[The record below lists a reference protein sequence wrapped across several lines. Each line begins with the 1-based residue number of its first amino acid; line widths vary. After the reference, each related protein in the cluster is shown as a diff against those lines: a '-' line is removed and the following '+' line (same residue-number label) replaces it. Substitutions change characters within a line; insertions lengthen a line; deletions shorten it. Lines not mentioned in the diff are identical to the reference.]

1 MIHIPHV
8 QAVAFDLDG
17 TLVDS
22 VPDLAAAANEMRA
35 VLGMERLP
43 EATVR
48 SYVGDGI
55 AVLVHRA
62 LTDDEYGQA
71 DLPLFERGSEVFLR
85 YYADH
90 IADQTRP
97 YPETEAGLGL
107 LKSLGIPLA
116 VVTNKSDLLA
126 IKLLKALKLEQYFS
140 IVVGGD
146 TLNVRK
152 PSGEPLRHVAGVLG
166 IQTQN
171 MLMVGDSRNDMLAAK
186 DAGCPVACVTFG
198 YGDMAALSENEAT
211 KPDWLIGSLVEI
223 YNQLEAVHS

>member
-35 VLGMERLP
+35 ALGMSRLP

-62 LTDDEYGQA
+62 LTDDEHGQA
-71 DLPLFERGSEVFLR
+71 ELSLFERGSEVFLR

-90 IADQTRP
+90 IADRTRP

-186 DAGCPVACVTFG
+186 DAGCPVAGVTFG
-198 YGDMAALSENEAT
+198 YGDMAELSEHETT

-223 YNQLEAVHS
+223 YNQLEAEHS

>member
-62 LTDDEYGQA
+62 LTDDEHGQA

-126 IKLLKALKLEQYFS
+126 IKLLKALKREQYFS
-140 IVVGGD
+140 IVVGGN

-186 DAGCPVACVTFG
+186 DAGCPVAGVTFG
-198 YGDMAALSENEAT
+198 YGDMSALSEHETT

-223 YNQLEAVHS
+223 YGQLEAVHS

>member
-62 LTDDEYGQA
+62 LTDNEHGQA
-71 DLPLFERGSEVFLR
+71 ELSLFERGSEVFLR

-186 DAGCPVACVTFG
+186 DAGCPVVGVTFG
-198 YGDMAALSENEAT
+198 YGDMAALSEHETT
-211 KPDWLIGSLVEI
+211 KPDLLIGSLVEI
-223 YNQLEAVHS
+223 YNQLEAEHS

>member
-1 MIHIPHV
+1 MIHILHV

-62 LTDDEYGQA
+62 LTDDEHGQA
-71 DLPLFERGSEVFLR
+71 ELSLFERGSEVFLR

-90 IADQTRP
+90 IADRTHP

-186 DAGCPVACVTFG
+186 DAGCPVAGVTFG
-198 YGDMAALSENEAT
+198 YGDMVALSENEAT

-223 YNQLEAVHS
+223 YGQLEAVHS

>member
-90 IADQTRP
+90 IADRTRP

-126 IKLLKALKLEQYFS
+126 IKLLNALKLEQYFS

-186 DAGCPVACVTFG
+186 DADFPVADVTFG
-198 YGDMAALSENEAT
+198 YGDMAALSEHETT
-211 KPDWLIGSLVEI
+211 KPDLLIGSLVEI

>member
-90 IADQTRP
+90 IADRTRP

-126 IKLLKALKLEQYFS
+126 IKLLKALKL
-140 IVVGGD
+140 
-146 TLNVRK
+146 
-152 PSGEPLRHVAGVLG
+152 
-166 IQTQN
+166 
-171 MLMVGDSRNDMLAAK
+171 
-186 DAGCPVACVTFG
+186 
-198 YGDMAALSENEAT
+198 
-211 KPDWLIGSLVEI
+211 
-223 YNQLEAVHS
+223 

>member
-140 IVVGGD
+140 IVVGGN

-186 DAGCPVACVTFG
+186 DAGCPVAGVTFG
-198 YGDMAALSENEAT
+198 YGDMVALSEHETT
-211 KPDWLIGSLVEI
+211 KPDFLIGSLVEI
-223 YNQLEAVHS
+223 YNQLEAEHS

>member
-152 PSGEPLRHVAGVLG
+152 PSGEPLRHVAGGLG

-186 DAGCPVACVTFG
+186 DAGCPVAGVTFG
-198 YGDMAALSENEAT
+198 YGDMAELSENETT
-211 KPDWLIGSLVEI
+211 KPDFLIGSLVEI
-223 YNQLEAVHS
+223 YNQLEAEHS